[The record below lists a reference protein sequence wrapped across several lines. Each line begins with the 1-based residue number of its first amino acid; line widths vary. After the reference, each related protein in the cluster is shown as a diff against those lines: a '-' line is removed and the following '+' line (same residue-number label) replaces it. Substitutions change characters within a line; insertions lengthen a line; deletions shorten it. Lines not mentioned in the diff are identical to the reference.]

1 MELYALRRVANSDPD
16 HHEVDQYALETAIH
30 AGKSNIRILKATSPG
45 AKEKVA
51 IKLFPKQKDGKCMPN
66 FFNEERSASQLSH
79 PHILKYH
86 NFYQD
91 AFVQLG
97 KDEFKEYSAIAMEY
111 VPYGDLFGLVSQ
123 RPFSEKLART
133 IFKQILSA
141 IKYLHGQDLV
151 HLDLKLENILVD
163 PTEGV
168 KLIDFDACEP
178 VKSGHKSTSNKGS
191 PGYRAPEVAKG
202 NPENL
207 FAGDVY
213 SLGVVLFIL
222 VVGTPPYNEI
232 EKNGKFVC
240 DKFYEVLRTDVKKF
254 WKAHES
260 YRETDGRPKLTKA
273 FKEMVEAMLK
283 EDPKKRPTVV
293 ELERS
298 TWLQGE
304 SYILEELEEKLQGFF
319 QK

>member
-1 MELYALRRVANSDPD
+1 MNPCHSFEFGNGWSLCGVFFEHDFDDFFESLGQFGSSIAFSVAFMGFPEFFDISSKNFVELIKDVFSIFFDFIVRRSSD
-16 HHEVDQYALETAIH
+16 
-30 AGKSNIRILKATSPG
+30 N
-45 AKEKVA
+45 
-51 IKLFPKQKDGKCMPN
+51 
-66 FFNEERSASQLSH
+66 
-79 PHILKYH
+79 
-86 NFYQD
+86 QD
-91 AFVQLG
+91 
-97 KDEFKEYSAIAMEY
+97 KKY

-273 FKEMVEAMLK
+273 FKEMVETMLK

-304 SYILEELEEKLQGFF
+304 AYILEELEEKLQGFF